1 MKPTKTYSTVIP
13 IQPNT
18 HSLTHWFTHTHRRAH
33 THRYRMTPLIP
44 TPTHTQNECK
54 WTEAKA
60 TTWNIRMWI
69 EEEDEDWQQDTS
81 NEPNESSPKIP
92 TDTHT
97 MKQAHI
103 HTYTHTHEHARTS
116 GKQNNGRR
124 IPFPWCAHTVIQPI
138 VTASVALSFP
148 EAITNL

>member
-1 MKPTKTYSTVIP
+1 
-13 IQPNT
+13 
-18 HSLTHWFTHTHRRAH
+18 
-33 THRYRMTPLIP
+33 
-44 TPTHTQNECK
+44 
-54 WTEAKA
+54 
-60 TTWNIRMWI
+60 MWI

-124 IPFPWCAHTVIQPI
+124 IPFP
-138 VTASVALSFP
+138 
-148 EAITNL
+148 